1 MVDDVAKIKSRR
13 LTALL
18 EVSQALGST
27 LDTRAAV
34 EKVLEILDRELG
46 MKRGAIALLEGAAD
60 LKIQYAFGLSE
71 GERQRGRYKVDE
83 GVTGKVVASGRPII
97 VPQVSKEP
105 LFLYRA
111 RSARPIPR
119 SPPSACRSKNGA
131 RRSGRFRSLT

>member
-46 MKRGAIALLEGAAD
+46 MKRGAIALLEGEGD
-60 LKIQYAFGLSE
+60 LKIQYAYGLSE
-71 GERQRGRYKVDE
+71 GAAATRSMK
-83 GVTGKVVASGRPII
+83 AS
-97 VPQVSKEP
+97 
-105 LFLYRA
+105 RA
-111 RSARPIPR
+111 KWWRAGD
-119 SPPSACRSKNGA
+119 PS
-131 RRSGRFRSLT
+131 

>member
-46 MKRGAIALLEGAAD
+46 MKRGAIAVLESEGN
-60 LKIQYAFGLSE
+60 LKIQYAHGLSE
-71 GERQRGRYKVDE
+71 GERKRGHYKIDE
-83 GVTGKVVASGRPII
+83 GITGKVVASGRPIV
-97 VPQVSKEP
+97 VPQVSREP

-111 RSARPIPR
+111 
-119 SPPSACRSKNGA
+119 
-131 RRSGRFRSLT
+131 

>member
-46 MKRGAIALLEGAAD
+46 MKRGA
-60 LKIQYAFGLSE
+60 
-71 GERQRGRYKVDE
+71 
-83 GVTGKVVASGRPII
+83 
-97 VPQVSKEP
+97 
-105 LFLYRA
+105 RA
-111 RSARPIPR
+111 I
-119 SPPSACRSKNGA
+119 
-131 RRSGRFRSLT
+131 